1 MSVPVERWEACG
13 NVYLLVEREALGRPL
28 TADDAIALCDA
39 VDGLGSDGVLE
50 LLPGAGHVDVAMII
64 WNPDGSTTEACG
76 NGTRMVARWSAE
88 RSGASTVVVGSEAG
102 PLHCGIHGERVRA
115 VLAPA
120 RLDGPQ
126 YRPDDTPFPH
136 PHRFVSVG
144 NPHVVIPVADVDGF
158 PLEDEGPALERH
170 PWFPERTNVEVMA
183 PVDAH
188 RVRMRVWER
197 GVGETAACGTG
208 ACAVAVAA
216 IADGIAESPVTV
228 ELPGGELVVEVK
240 EDGEVALTG
249 PARHVETIML
259 GPDLRRDGAG

>member
-13 NVYLLVEREALGRPL
+13 NVYLLVEREAVGRPL
-28 TADDAIALCDA
+28 TADDAIALCDV

-50 LLPGAGHVDVAMII
+50 LLPGAGHVDVAMVI

-76 NGTRMVARWSAE
+76 NGTRMAARWAAA
-88 RSGASTVVVGSEAG
+88 RSGADRVIVGTEAG
-102 PLHCGIHGERVRA
+102 PLHCQVVGEQVRA
-115 VLAPA
+115 ELAQA
-120 RLDGPQ
+120 RLEGHQ
-126 YRPDDTPFPH
+126 YRPDDVPFPH
-136 PHRFVSVG
+136 PHRFVSIG

-158 PLEDEGPALERH
+158 PLEYEGPALEHH

-188 RVRMRVWER
+188 RVRVRVWER
-197 GVGETAACGTG
+197 GVGETAACGSG

-216 IADGIAESPVTV
+216 IADGIAQSPVTV
-228 ELPGGELVVEVK
+228 ELPGGELVVEVG
-240 EDGEVALTG
+240 EEGEVALTG

-259 GPDLRRDGAG
+259 DADLRRSATG

>member
-1 MSVPVERWEACG
+1 MSIPIERWEACG

-28 TADDAIALCDA
+28 ASADAIELCDA
-39 VDGLGSDGVLE
+39 VTGLGADGVLE

-76 NGTRMVARWSAE
+76 NGTRMVARWAAA
-88 RSGASTVVVGSEAG
+88 RSGASTVVVGSAAG
-102 PLHCGIHGERVRA
+102 PLHCEVAGEQVRA
-115 VLAPA
+115 VLARA
-120 RLDGPQ
+120 TLAGHQ
-126 YRPDDTPFPH
+126 YEPTDVPFPH

-158 PLEDEGPALERH
+158 PLEYEGPALERH

-188 RVRMRVWER
+188 RIRVRVWER

-216 IADGIAESPVTV
+216 VADGIAESPVTI
-228 ELPGGELVVEVK
+228 ELPGGELVVEVGA
-240 EDGEVALTG
+240 DGEVALTG
-249 PARHVETIML
+249 PARHVATI
-259 GPDLRRDGAG
+259 PVDDDLRPEPTA

>member
-1 MSVPVERWEACG
+1 MSVRVERWEACG
-13 NVYLLVEREALGRPL
+13 NVYLLLEREALGRPL
-28 TADDAIALCDA
+28 TADDAIGLCDV
-39 VDGLGSDGVLE
+39 VDGLGADGVLE
-50 LLPGAGHVDVAMII
+50 LLPGAGPVDVAMVI

-76 NGTRMVARWSAE
+76 NGTRMVARWAAE
-88 RSGASTVVVGSEAG
+88 RSGSDAVVVGTEAG
-102 PLHCGIHGERVRA
+102 PLHCEVDGDSVRA
-115 VLAPA
+115 VLARA
-120 RLDGPQ
+120 RLEGAQ

-158 PLEDEGPALERH
+158 PLEYEGPALERH

-188 RVRMRVWER
+188 RVRVRVWER

-228 ELPGGELVVEVK
+228 ELPGGELVVEVG

-249 PARHVETIML
+249 PARRVEIIAVD
-259 GPDLRRDGAG
+259 PDLRRGAAG